1 MVDGVGRVE
10 EVTDRILGGLPTL
23 DGGRDPALALAV

>member
-10 EVTDRILGGLPTL
+10 VVTGRILVGLPSTN
-23 DGGRDPALALAV
+23 GGRDPALALAV